1 MRAKAYTEKLLTEGK
16 ASSLTD
22 ILLAKEERAEMQ
34 QELLKEGK
42 CLISFGLNIPGA
54 IKNDKLFTQAFHEG
68 SRRIQQQLRF
78 KGCQQLRYES
88 ISTAAGEQC
97 FFVVDEDAL
106 TVKKWMVQIETD
118 SKLGR
123 LLDIDVLCPDG
134 SKISRSDISIEARR
148 CYLCGE
154 AAAVCGR
161 SRRHSYEEL
170 LEACVRIIMDE
181 LDQAFMDKVAANAA
195 RALLYEVA
203 TTPKPGL
210 VDCNNSGSHSDM
222 DIFTFIDSTAV
233 LTPYFRSF
241 VEKGMDYAEMQ
252 PESVLPLLRY
262 PGLKAEDAMYCITK
276 GINCHKGIIFSMGL
290 VCTAVGMLYAQGKTM
305 KTPDILSLSGEICS
319 SLMDDFKNMKEP
331 RSYGEK
337 LYAQYGISGIR
348 GEACSGYPSV
358 ENIALPALKS
368 YVEQG
373 MTLSDAGAWT
383 LINLLSATEDSNI
396 ITRSDIETLKEVKA
410 RASEILAK
418 RDFSKEILVDL
429 DRKFIEKNISPGG
442 CADLLAL
449 TYFLYFMEVMTT
461 PKRGGMTR
469 GL

>member
-1 MRAKAYTEKLLTEGK
+1 MNAKAYTEKLLTEGK
-16 ASSLTD
+16 ASSLAD
-22 ILLAKEERAEMQ
+22 ILLAKEDRAEMQ

-78 KGCQQLRYES
+78 KGCQLLRYES
-88 ISTAAGEQC
+88 LSTAAGEQC

-106 TVKKWMVQIETD
+106 SVKKWMVQIETENN
-118 SKLGR
+118 LGR
-123 LLDIDVLCPDG
+123 LFDIDVLRPDG
-134 SKISRSDISIEARR
+134 SKISRSDIAMEARR
-148 CYLCGE
+148 CYICGE
-154 AAAVCGR
+154 AAAACGR

-170 LEACVRIIMDE
+170 LEACVHIIMDE
-181 LDQAFMDKVAANAA
+181 LDNAFLDKVAANAA

-222 DIFTFIDSTAV
+222 DLFTFIDSTAV

-241 VEKGMDYAEMQ
+241 VEKGMDYADMQ

-262 PGLKAEDAMYCITK
+262 PGLKAEDAMYRITK
-276 GINCHKGIIFSMGL
+276 GTNCHKGIIFSMGV
-290 VCTAVGMLYAQGKTM
+290 VCTAIGMLYAQGKAISTS
-305 KTPDILSLSGEICS
+305 DILALSGEICS
-319 SLMDDFKNMKEP
+319 SLMDDFKNMQDP

-358 ENIALPALKS
+358 EKVALPALKS
-368 YVEQG
+368 YLGKG
-373 MTLSDAGAWT
+373 MTLNDAGAWT

-396 ITRSDIETLKEVKA
+396 IARSDIKTLKEVKA
-410 RASEILAK
+410 NAKKILEK
-418 RDFSKEILVDL
+418 EDCSKGLLEQM
-429 DRKFIEKNISPGG
+429 DREFIKKNISPGG

-449 TYFLYFMEVMTT
+449 TYFLYFME
-461 PKRGGMTR
+461 KEKQW
-469 GL
+469 